1 MGSPVLFGW
10 IALACFVAL
19 NAASAAPSEQS
30 ISTSRQFIVYG
41 NDLALRGIIC
51 VVAERSKRELLRLIG
66 QRDDWTTPIVI
77 NARRSQANLPE
88 FPRLKVDVGQTGFG
102 LKLQVDL
109 LIDAATSRPE
119 IRHELLRALILEMMY
134 RREPQLPSGTPYATP
149 PDWLLDGIPSEEPD
163 LPRERVAALLAL
175 SAGSGNV
182 WPLHRFVTQRTE
194 VLDAAARKLY
204 RAYSR
209 ALVDLLS
216 RRPDGPRRLTQFILD
231 FPRASNDPMEDL
243 RNHFPEI
250 FGTES
255 AETTWQKQIA
265 RLSTDQADR
274 LLSSAETERRLDEM
288 LQLRITDRGPER
300 DYDLVE
306 FQVFQKHKTA
316 KNALVALANNL
327 TALATRA
334 HPVYASIIAE
344 YAQIVSSIERGR
356 TLSVPKR
363 LAQLAS
369 TRKAMSAQMRQI
381 DDYLNWYEATSQV
394 KPSGQF
400 VDYMK
405 AAERA
410 AQPVR
415 TKSDS
420 ISVYLDAIEIQFE
433 LE

>member
-1 MGSPVLFGW
+1 MGSPVVFGW
-10 IALACFVAL
+10 IALACFVAV

-51 VVAERSKRELLRLIG
+51 DLAERTKRELLGLVGR
-66 QRDDWTTPIVI
+66 RDDWSTPIVI
-77 NARRSQANLPE
+77 NARRSQANFPE
-88 FPRLKVDVGQTGFG
+88 FPRLKVDLGQTGFG

-109 LIDAATSRPE
+109 LIDGATSRPE

-134 RREPQLPSGTPYATP
+134 RREPQLPSGTAYATP
-149 PDWLLDGIPSEEPD
+149 PDWLLEGIPSEEPD
-163 LPRERVAALLAL
+163 LPRERVAALVAL
-175 SAGSGNV
+175 SGSV
-182 WPLHRFVTQRTE
+182 WPLHRFVAQRTE
-194 VLDAAARKLY
+194 LLDAAARKLY

-216 RRPDGPRRLTQFILD
+216 RRPAGPRRLTQFILYL
-231 FPRASNDPMEDL
+231 PRASNDPMEDL
-243 RNHFPEI
+243 RNHFPET

-255 AETTWQKQIA
+255 AETTWQKHIA
-265 RLSTDQADR
+265 RVATDHAYQ
-274 LLSSAETERRLDEM
+274 LLSGAETERRLDEI
-288 LQLRITDRGPER
+288 LRLRITDRGPER
-300 DYDLVE
+300 NYDLVE

-327 TALATRA
+327 TALAKRA

-344 YAQIVSSIERGR
+344 YTRIVSSIERGR
-356 TLSVPKR
+356 TRNVPKR

-381 DDYLNWYEATSQV
+381 DDYLNWFEATSQV

-410 AQPVR
+410 AQPGR
-415 TKSDS
+415 TKRDS
-420 ISVYLDAIEIQFE
+420 ISVYLDAIETQFE
-433 LE
+433 RE

>member
-1 MGSPVLFGW
+1 
-10 IALACFVAL
+10 
-19 NAASAAPSEQS
+19 
-30 ISTSRQFIVYG
+30 
-41 NDLALRGIIC
+41 
-51 VVAERSKRELLRLIG
+51 
-66 QRDDWTTPIVI
+66 
-77 NARRSQANLPE
+77 
-88 FPRLKVDVGQTGFG
+88 
-102 LKLQVDL
+102 
-109 LIDAATSRPE
+109 
-119 IRHELLRALILEMMY
+119 
-134 RREPQLPSGTPYATP
+134 
-149 PDWLLDGIPSEEPD
+149 LLDGIPSEEPD

-175 SAGSGNV
+175 SAGSGSV
-182 WPLHRFVTQRTE
+182 WPLHRFVAQRTE
-194 VLDAAARKLY
+194 LLDAAARKLY
-204 RAYSR
+204 RAYSC

-231 FPRASNDPMEDL
+231 LPRASNDPMEDL
-243 RNHFPEI
+243 RNHFPGI

-265 RLSTDQADR
+265 RLSTDQAYQ
-274 LLSSAETERRLDEM
+274 LLSSAETERHLDEI
-288 LQLRITDRGPER
+288 LRLRITDRGPER
-300 DYDLVE
+300 NYGLVE

-344 YAQIVSSIERGR
+344 YTQIVSSIERGR
-356 TLSVPKR
+356 TRNVPKR

-381 DDYLNWYEATSQV
+381 DDYLNWFEATSQV

-410 AQPVR
+410 TQPGR
-415 TKSDS
+415 TKRDS
-420 ISVYLDAIEIQFE
+420 ISVYLDALQIQFE
-433 LE
+433 RE